1 MQQIEQGIY
10 TRQQITNM
18 LHGPKIEM
26 KFRYDLLNKLDH
38 KLGELDGV
46 QEAEVSMSAFADIK
60 RAARVRIKDDT
71 GIDWLNDRIQ
81 PFVLFEMTEGGWIE
95 YPTGIFLLSSPQ
107 RKEDSGSIYRDVE
120 CYDGLQV
127 LLDDKVDSRYMI
139 AQGTKYT
146 LAINNMLAGAGI
158 SKGQIT
164 PSNAV
169 LATDREWEIGTP
181 KLYIINELLKEINY
195 TSLWCDEWGY
205 YVATPY
211 ILPIDR
217 QIEYEYA
224 DNELSVLYD
233 GVTEELD
240 LFNVPNKWITT
251 QSNAETNPL
260 TSIYTNANPDSPTST
275 VSRSRTIVDFR
286 KVSNIADQTALDD
299 YTRRIAYDASQ
310 VFGYLEF
317 ETAIMPF
324 HSYMDML
331 QIRYSKLS
339 IDNRY
344 VETNW
349 TISMRIDG
357 RMKHRARRVV
367 QI

>member
-1 MQQIEQGIY
+1 MQQIEHGIY
-10 TRQQITNM
+10 TRQQIINM

-26 KFRYDLLNKLDH
+26 KFRYDLLNKSEH

-46 QEAEVSMSAFADIK
+46 EDAEVNMSALADIK
-60 RAARVRIKDDT
+60 RAARVKMKDDT

-81 PFVLFEMTEGGWIE
+81 PFVLFKMPDGWIE

-127 LLDDKVDSRYMI
+127 LLDDKVDSRFTI
-139 AQGTKYT
+139 AQGTRYT
-146 LAINNMLAGAGI
+146 IAINNMLAGAGI

-164 PSNAV
+164 PSSAT
-169 LATDREWEIGTP
+169 LQTDREWEIGTP
-181 KLYIINELLKEINY
+181 KLRIINELLQEINY

-233 GVTEELD
+233 GVTEKLD
-240 LFNVPNKWITT
+240 LFNVANKWVVT
-251 QSNAETNPL
+251 QSNAETVPL
-260 TSIYTNANPDSPTST
+260 TSIYSNTNPDSPTST
-275 VSRSRTIVDFR
+275 INRGRTIVDFR
-286 KVSNIADQTALDD
+286 KVDNIADQTALDD

-331 QIRYSKLS
+331 QIRYSKLN

-349 TISMRIDG
+349 TIPMRIDG
-357 RMKHRARRVV
+357 RMKHKVRRVV